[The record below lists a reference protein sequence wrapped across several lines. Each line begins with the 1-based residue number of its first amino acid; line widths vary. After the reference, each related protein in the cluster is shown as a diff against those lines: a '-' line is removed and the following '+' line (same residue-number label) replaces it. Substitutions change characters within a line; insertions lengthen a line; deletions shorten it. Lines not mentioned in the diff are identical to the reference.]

1 MIRMIHTQAARIT
14 PTVAYHRVLVD
25 HMAGDQIRLEDRQ
38 SAQHDGLA
46 MGEGP
51 GGKDILNLAF
61 FSSLRSAYA
70 CAAGPATAAMRKPCD
85 LKNCSRSRAYCA
97 TGWIST
103 IFGPAPTTG
112 TCGRCNHLKL
122 LSCKRSF
129 AGPPAP
135 CSPLGIARKRVAY
148 CETAVNPN
156 TDYSR
161 ATMFHPRVPFRTLL
175 PVLVLVLLL
184 AGCIM
189 PSRQDATPVPP
200 PVAEPVPESTP
211 EDLAAVVNQDANVR
225 TGPGTDHPIAFWLTA
240 GAEVTVVGRNANG
253 NWLLIEHEDRPGW
266 IFATLIDIAAE
277 GMAELPAEAAV
288 PAPEPTP
295 EPAVVV
301 EPTPE
306 PAPTTATQPTVT
318 VTGKVVNLRTGP
330 GTDHPT
336 DGQVHASDRLQ
347 VTGRNADGSW
357 LQVAAPGNPERRL
370 WIYGPLTNIEAAAT
384 LTLTEV
390 EAPPPAEATTPEA
403 EPEPTVEPSAEP
415 TREPAPEPQAAP
427 PRATPAPVADC
438 TQWHTVNA
446 NETRLDQITD
456 WYELDLALIEAIN
469 QHSNAEPLEVG
480 RQICLKTSSINP
492 AIDSQ
497 QPSAAPN
504 PQVAVPVALAPAG
517 CPTCTPLPDNPAYS
531 YPNVPIGQKVVDSPL
546 GVLWHAPGSYSRD
559 LPGLDYDFELAILD
573 HSVEWD
579 MTVRDFEACYDAVR
593 VHIGAV
599 ARDMGLQKI
608 DFQLK
613 DSDRA
618 GQRGWLPGAHYST
631 YYQSPWTNQRGMP
644 FKEWPNW
651 NPTHPDVAVVGL
663 YCKHEPHA
671 HVLCEIF
678 VDWGNSHSIHLNAAA
693 TLALANSI
701 AVASDEARVYRY
713 SGVSPHMFEYNAY
726 LYPLLDNNRGDP
738 AGQGP
743 CLNLARA
750 T

>member
-1 MIRMIHTQAARIT
+1 MLRLLEHQ
-14 PTVAYHRVLVD
+14 H
-25 HMAGDQIRLEDRQ
+25 AGIGLFHASAGKQLFPWGMDR
-38 SAQHDGLA
+38 
-46 MGEGP
+46 
-51 GGKDILNLAF
+51 N
-61 FSSLRSAYA
+61 
-70 CAAGPATAAMRKPCD
+70 
-85 LKNCSRSRAYCA
+85 
-97 TGWIST
+97 
-103 IFGPAPTTG
+103 
-112 TCGRCNHLKL
+112 
-122 LSCKRSF
+122 
-129 AGPPAP
+129 
-135 CSPLGIARKRVAY
+135 RVAY
-148 CETAVNPN
+148 CEPAAVAN
-156 TDYSR
+156 TEYNR
-161 ATMFHPRVPFRTLL
+161 TPMFHPRVLFRALIPTAA
-175 PVLVLVLLL
+175 LVLLL
-184 AGCIM
+184 GGCIM

-200 PVAEPVPESTP
+200 PAEPPMAEPAPEPTP
-211 EDLAAVVNQDANVR
+211 ENQPAIVNRNANVR
-225 TGPGTDHPIAFWLTA
+225 TGPSTDHAVAYWLTA
-240 GAEVTVVGRNANG
+240 GAEVTVVGRNADG
-253 NWLLIEHEDRPGW
+253 TWLQIKHQDRPGW
-266 IFATLIDIAAE
+266 IFTALIDIAME
-277 GMAELPAEAAV
+277 GTAELPESG
-288 PAPEPTP
+288 PEPTP

-306 PAPTTATQPTVT
+306 PSPEPIAEPEPTVEPTPEPEPTPTPTTATQPTVT

-330 GTDHPT
+330 GTDHAI

-390 EAPPPAEATTPEA
+390 EAPPPAEATTPAA

-415 TREPAPEPQAAP
+415 TPEPQAAP
-427 PRATPAPVADC
+427 PRATPAPVANC
-438 TQWHTVNA
+438 TQWHTVNT

-651 NPTHPDVAVVGL
+651 NPIHPDVAVVGL

-713 SGVSPHMFEYNAY
+713 SGLSPHMFKYNAY